1 MKILPSIWLIVMS
14 AIWHLHGSLAG
25 AAAKARG
32 LSSAAQLEAD
42 LYRWAETNAPRDAV
56 GEIFDE
62 DGRLL
67 LGGEHPTWTFR
78 QMTEHLAVDS
88 VPPLWPAF
96 VGYVLGL
103 AGLRAVRSNGES
115 KNARAS

>member
-14 AIWHLHGSLAG
+14 AIWHLHGSIAG
-25 AAAKARG
+25 AAAKSRG
-32 LSSAAQLEAD
+32 LSNAMQLEAD
-42 LYRWAETNAPRDAV
+42 LYRWAETNAPKKAV

-78 QMTEHLAVDS
+78 QMTEHLTTDS

-96 VGYVLGL
+96 VGYALGL
-103 AGLRAVRSNGES
+103 AGLRASTAKDEP
-115 KNARAS
+115 KNAQDS